1 VSPESAQPKD
11 PKPQDF
17 RRLDDPDPFAG
28 VGPLIRTLREEAL
41 RAVQG
46 QGPVLL
52 LGETGTGKGVLARW
66 LHQHGPRRAEPFVDL
81 NCAGLNPDFLETELF
96 GHRKGAFTGADQ
108 PKRGL
113 IELADRGTVFLD
125 EIGDMATSV
134 QAKVLKVLEEKRFRR
149 LGEVQDQ
156 SVDIRLLAAT
166 HQNLEQAIRQG
177 RFRKDLY
184 FRISTFTL
192 HLPPLRKRLD
202 DLPVLGAQILAELGR
217 ELGKPGLVLTPEAL
231 DAMQGYRW
239 PGNIRELR
247 NALERAVLRAE
258 GREIWP
264 GDLGLGGVSAE
275 ATPAYGTRLSLAELE
290 KLHIKRVLE
299 EEGGRVTD
307 AAKRLGIPRSTL
319 YVKIRELGLSGE

>member
-1 VSPESAQPKD
+1 MATISDSLIPDSPWMD
-11 PKPQDF
+11 P
-17 RRLDDPDPFAG
+17 LDPFTG
-28 VGPLIRTLREEAL
+28 VCPLIRSL
-41 RAVQG
+41 RAEAIKVAQG
-46 QGPVLL
+46 NGPVLIQ
-52 LGETGTGKGVLARW
+52 GETGTGKGVLARW
-66 LHQHGPRRAEPFVDL
+66 LHGTGPRSHEPFVDL

-113 IELADRGTVFLD
+113 IELADRGTLFLD
-125 EIGDMATSV
+125 EIGDMDAGV
-134 QAKVLKVLEEKRFRR
+134 QAKVLKVIEEKRFRR
-149 LGEVQDQ
+149 LGEVQDHT
-156 SVDIRLLAAT
+156 VDIRLVAAT
-166 HQNLEQAIRQG
+166 HQDLEKIIRLG

-192 HLPPLRKRLD
+192 TLPPLRKRLE
-202 DLPVLGAQILAELGR
+202 DLPILSALILADLGR
-217 ELGKPGLVLTPEAL
+217 ELGKPGLTLAPASLGAMEAH
-231 DAMQGYRW
+231 RW

-247 NALERAVLRAE
+247 NALERAAIRCE

-264 GDLGLGGVSAE
+264 EDLGLGAGTAD

-319 YVKIRELGLSGE
+319 YVKIRELGLGGE

>member
-1 VSPESAQPKD
+1 MPQDPEPS
-11 PKPQDF
+11 PQDF

-28 VGPLIRTLREEAL
+28 IGPLIRTLRDEAL
-41 RAVQG
+41 RVVQG
-46 QGPVLL
+46 QGPVLIQ
-52 LGETGTGKGVLARW
+52 GETGTGKGVLARW

-125 EIGDMATSV
+125 EIGDMAPSV

-156 SVDIRLLAAT
+156 SVDIRLVAAT
-166 HQNLEQAIRQG
+166 HQILEQAIRQG

-192 HLPPLRKRLD
+192 HIPPLRKRLE
-202 DLPVLGAQILAELGR
+202 DLPVLGALLLGELGR
-217 ELGKPGLVLTPEAL
+217 ELGKPGLVLSPEAL
-231 DAMQGYRW
+231 DAMSGYRW

-247 NALERAVLRAE
+247 NALERAVIRCE

-264 GDLGLGGVSAE
+264 EDLGLGSGAAD

-299 EEGGRVTD
+299 EEGGRVTE

-319 YVKIRELGLSGE
+319 YVKLRELGLGGE

>member
-1 VSPESAQPKD
+1 MAKNSDSLLPDSPWMDPLDPFLGVSPQIQS
-11 PKPQDF
+11 
-17 RRLDDPDPFAG
+17 
-28 VGPLIRTLREEAL
+28 L
-41 RAVQG
+41 RADALKVAQG
-46 QGPVLL
+46 NGPVLIQ
-52 LGETGTGKGVLARW
+52 GETGTGKGVLAKW
-66 LHQHGPRRAEPFVDL
+66 LHWAGPRREAPFVDL

-113 IELADRGTVFLD
+113 IELADQGTLFLD
-125 EIGDMATSV
+125 EIGDMETGV
-134 QAKVLKVLEEKRFRR
+134 QAKVLKVIEEKRFRR

-156 SVDIRLLAAT
+156 TVDIRLVAAT
-166 HQNLEQAIRQG
+166 HQNLEKSIRLG
-177 RFRKDLY
+177 RFRRDLF

-192 HLPPLRKRLD
+192 SLPPLRQRLQ
-202 DLPVLGAQILAELGR
+202 DLPVLSALILAELSR
-217 ELGKPGLVLTPEAL
+217 ELGKPGLTLAKLSIEAME
-231 DAMQGYRW
+231 AHRW

-247 NALERAVLRAE
+247 NSLERAAIRCE
-258 GREIWP
+258 DREIWP
-264 GDLGLGGVSAE
+264 EDLGLAGGSAE

-319 YVKIRELGLSGE
+319 YVKIKELGLGGE